1 MFNNKHDDQEQHKNN
16 VQNQKKVMIASNQT
30 KHANNP
36 NEHKF

>member
-1 MFNNKHDDQEQHKNN
+1 MMIKNN
-16 VQNQKKVMIASNQT
+16 TKIMCAEQKKVMIASNQT